1 MFISFIRCD
10 RRHASGFVVQSV
22 AVKVLKRGK
31 NSPKSSLFTGV
42 VLLHMQSKLITL
54 YKRKRAFIVV
64 WCQVSRCSD
73 DSEMGTFSSCAL
85 NTSVHRRSVSF
96 SADPTGKPSKH
107 INSVLVL

>member
-10 RRHASGFVVQSV
+10 RRDASGFVAQSV

-54 YKRKRAFIVV
+54 YKRK
-64 WCQVSRCSD
+64 
-73 DSEMGTFSSCAL
+73 
-85 NTSVHRRSVSF
+85 
-96 SADPTGKPSKH
+96 
-107 INSVLVL
+107 